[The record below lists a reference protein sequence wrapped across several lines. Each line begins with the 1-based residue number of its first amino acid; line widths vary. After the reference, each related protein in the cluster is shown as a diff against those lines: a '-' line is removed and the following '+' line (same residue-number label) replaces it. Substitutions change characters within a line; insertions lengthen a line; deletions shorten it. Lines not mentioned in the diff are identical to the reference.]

1 MKVKDLVEKLDLK
14 VFSGASGLD
23 KEITGGYVS
32 DLLSDV
38 MGFAKEG
45 DVWVTLQTHKNV
57 MAVATLKD
65 VAAVILVKG
74 FEPEADTIEV
84 SNEEGIPVLGS
95 NEQAFEL
102 TGKIYN
108 LYNAAL

>member
-1 MKVKDLVEKLDLK
+1 MKVKDLVEKLGLN

-23 KEITGGYVS
+23 RDITGGYVS

-45 DVWVTLQTHKNV
+45 DVWITLQTHKNV

-74 FEPEADTIEV
+74 FEPDEDTMEV
-84 SNEEGIPVLGS
+84 SNDEGIPVLGTK
-95 NEQAFEL
+95 EQTFEL
-102 TGKIYN
+102 SGKLYN
-108 LYNAAL
+108 LLKS

>member
-14 VFSGASGLD
+14 VFSGSSGLD

-45 DVWVTLQTHKNV
+45 DVWITLQTHKNV

-65 VAAVILVKG
+65 IAAVILVKG
-74 FEPEADTIEV
+74 FEPDEDTLEV

-95 NEQAFEL
+95 NDQTFEL
-102 TGKIYN
+102 SGKLYN
-108 LYNAAL
+108 LL